1 MIENAGSKMTQQAV
15 SLQSKLIKTLMLSS
29 VIAGLVAFILLIAHS
44 AYQTMQVQDEIM
56 DEIADMLMI
65 SDLSSSSGSQIDELS
80 DEFDIQYQLSNQNM
94 RLTQSAQFDLNTQN
108 PSIFAQQDAYSF
120 IWSGHK
126 LLRSYHVFDHE
137 TQLRVQVIQ
146 PLEIRFKDLKH
157 SVLSYLLILL
167 GLWFVQWLIS
177 HFLIKKQF
185 KPIQQLS
192 KDIAEKSAND
202 LSLIDQPQPE
212 LKELQPMVNQLN
224 QMLTRLDQALVAEQR
239 FTADASHE
247 LRSPLSA
254 IQLRLQL
261 LQRKYAEMPELKT
274 QLQLIQND
282 VNRGTQVLENLL
294 LLARLDPMNEAQLP
308 RTWVSVEALTQDIL
322 KALEPFINQKQIHI
336 HIDCEASDI
345 YVNTELIFICMRNL
359 IDNAIRYTPVLGH
372 IYIRF
377 GHLNNHIFYEIEN
390 DGSGIPQDV
399 LDRLGERFYRALGT
413 QTQGSGLGLSIC
425 KKIIALHQGQI
436 EFSSSEYGGLNVC
449 VYLR

>member
-1 MIENAGSKMTQQAV
+1 MTPQAV
-15 SLQSKLIKTLMLSS
+15 SLQSKLIKTSMLSS
-29 VIAGLVAFILLIAHS
+29 VVAGLAAFILLIAHS

-65 SDLSSSSGSQIDELS
+65 SDLSISSGSQIDELS

-94 RLTQSAQFDLNTQN
+94 LLTQSTQFDLNTQN
-108 PSIFAQQDAYSF
+108 PRIFAQQDAYSF
-120 IWSGHK
+120 IWSGDR
-126 LLRSYHVFDHE
+126 LLRSYRVFDHQ
-137 TQLRVQVIQ
+137 TKLNVHVIQ
-146 PLEIRFKDLKH
+146 PLSIRFKDLKH
-157 SVLSYLLILL
+157 SFLSYLLILL
-167 GLWFVQWLIS
+167 GLWSVQWLIS
-177 HFLIKKQF
+177 HFLIQKQF

-202 LSLIDQPQPE
+202 LSLIDQPRPE

-261 LQRKYAEMPELKT
+261 LQRKYAEIPELKA

-294 LLARLDPMNEAQLP
+294 LLARLDPMDETQLP
-308 RTWVSVEALTQDIL
+308 RAWVSVETLTQDVL
-322 KALEPFINQKQIHI
+322 KALEPLINEKKIQIHI
-336 HIDCEASDI
+336 DREASDI
-345 YVNTELIFICMRNL
+345 YANAELIFICIRNL
-359 IDNAIRYTPVLGH
+359 IDNAIRYTPALGY

-377 GHLNNHIFYEIEN
+377 GHLNNQIFYEIEN
-390 DGSGIPQDV
+390 DGQGISQEV

-425 KKIIALHQGQI
+425 KKIIALHQGRI
-436 EFSSSEYGGLNVC
+436 EFSSSEYGGLNVS

>member
-15 SLQSKLIKTLMLSS
+15 SLQSKLIKTSMLSS

-44 AYQTMQVQDEIM
+44 VYQTMQVQDEIM

-108 PSIFAQQDAYSF
+108 PSVFAQQDAYSF

-146 PLEIRFKDLKH
+146 PLEIRFKDLKN

-167 GLWFVQWLIS
+167 GLWSVQWLIS

-224 QMLTRLDQALVAEQR
+224 QMLTRLNQALVA
-239 FTADASHE
+239 
-247 LRSPLSA
+247 
-254 IQLRLQL
+254 
-261 LQRKYAEMPELKT
+261 
-274 QLQLIQND
+274 
-282 VNRGTQVLENLL
+282 
-294 LLARLDPMNEAQLP
+294 
-308 RTWVSVEALTQDIL
+308 
-322 KALEPFINQKQIHI
+322 
-336 HIDCEASDI
+336 
-345 YVNTELIFICMRNL
+345 
-359 IDNAIRYTPVLGH
+359 
-372 IYIRF
+372 
-377 GHLNNHIFYEIEN
+377 
-390 DGSGIPQDV
+390 
-399 LDRLGERFYRALGT
+399 
-413 QTQGSGLGLSIC
+413 
-425 KKIIALHQGQI
+425 
-436 EFSSSEYGGLNVC
+436 
-449 VYLR
+449 